1 MIKVSVILPSL
12 NVANYIRE
20 CIESTLKQTL
30 REIEIICV
38 DAGSEDG
45 TRQILQEYVQKD
57 NRVLVID
64 SNIKSYGAQV
74 NMGIQAA
81 KGEYVAILETDD
93 YVLNDM
99 YEKLYDAA
107 QKYKLEYVMADYIS
121 FFDDIDGSRKLFK
134 VQTLSD
140 TPELYYEIFSAE
152 SYASVYRIDDTT
164 LWRGI
169 FSREFLLSNNIRLN
183 ETPGAAYQ
191 DICFMHRVRMKVKRS
206 MYINE
211 FGYCYRTDR
220 EESSTN
226 SLNGLK
232 YAKYE
237 YQYLLE
243 HDDIPEV
250 YRSKIYYTM
259 SLSFVSESRN
269 ILTKTGFVWGEAYL
283 QYYEWF
289 RSILSKAMKDGQ
301 LTESMGGK
309 DWWKPLVVLVASYE
323 DFAGRLKTVSDNL
336 DVIKKTASDTGFI
349 IVCGAGTRGQNLVG
363 ILKREETCGRK
374 TEILYADNDS
384 KIWDSYIGGIKVLA
398 VEQCAKQYPDA
409 AFVVA
414 NKMHYMQVRD
424 QLLAKGIPEENIFE
438 YRPTADWDYGSSHC

>member
-107 QKYKLEYVMADYIS
+107 RKYKLEYVMADYIS

-323 DFAGRLKTVSDNL
+323 DFAGRLKTV
-336 DVIKKTASDTGFI
+336 
-349 IVCGAGTRGQNLVG
+349 
-363 ILKREETCGRK
+363 
-374 TEILYADNDS
+374 
-384 KIWDSYIGGIKVLA
+384 
-398 VEQCAKQYPDA
+398 
-409 AFVVA
+409 
-414 NKMHYMQVRD
+414 
-424 QLLAKGIPEENIFE
+424 
-438 YRPTADWDYGSSHC
+438 

>member
-1 MIKVSVILPSL
+1 
-12 NVANYIRE
+12 
-20 CIESTLKQTL
+20 
-30 REIEIICV
+30 
-38 DAGSEDG
+38 
-45 TRQILQEYVQKD
+45 
-57 NRVLVID
+57 
-64 SNIKSYGAQV
+64 
-74 NMGIQAA
+74 
-81 KGEYVAILETDD
+81 
-93 YVLNDM
+93 
-99 YEKLYDAA
+99 
-107 QKYKLEYVMADYIS
+107 
-121 FFDDIDGSRKLFK
+121 
-134 VQTLSD
+134 
-140 TPELYYEIFSAE
+140 
-152 SYASVYRIDDTT
+152 
-164 LWRGI
+164 
-169 FSREFLLSNNIRLN
+169 
-183 ETPGAAYQ
+183 
-191 DICFMHRVRMKVKRS
+191 

-259 SLSFVSESRN
+259 SLSFMSESRN

-349 IVCGAGTRGQNLVG
+349 IVCGAGIRGQNLVG